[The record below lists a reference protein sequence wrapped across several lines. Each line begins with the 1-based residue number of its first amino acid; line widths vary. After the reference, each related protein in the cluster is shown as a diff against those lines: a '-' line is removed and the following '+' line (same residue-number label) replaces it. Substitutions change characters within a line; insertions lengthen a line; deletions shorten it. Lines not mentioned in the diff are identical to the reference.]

1 METATAAVGSV
12 LRKLQAY
19 LSDHKE
25 EDHCSGDVKQL
36 SQEFGHIH
44 AALLGSA
51 GAQAPPPG
59 QPHDEPAAAWTGDAR
74 ELAYD
79 VEDAVDDLLVA
90 SSLPGSLSRTIT
102 GLLQRATD
110 LSRARPQ
117 TPAGVPAA
125 ATVVDYP
132 RKKQQLPP
140 PPDGEAGVIGV
151 DDADARDGLIRRLR
165 LHDEAA
171 AGDEDDQVKVVSV
184 VGPVGM
190 GKTTLA
196 GAAYGVLK
204 ARFHCAAFVS
214 VGLDPD
220 ITEVLESALQQ
231 LGVSKEANAGEPRD
245 EALLVS
251 QLREFLQNKRYLIVL
266 DDVWEK
272 SSWEKIRS
280 ALADNH
286 LGSRIVT
293 TTRNLDFADEVGAT
307 YELKPLSSENSKKLF
322 FRTVF
327 GCEDKQPGDEFT
339 AVADKIL
346 EKCGGVPLAIITL
359 GKLLAV
365 INKVGDK
372 GEWQRVCESIG
383 STLEDTPEMKNMR
396 MTVSTGFYNLPPHL
410 RTCLLYMSIFPEN
423 YEIRRD
429 RLIWRWI
436 AEGSVRPG
444 DEQEESLFEIGQSYF
459 DELVNRSMIQFLDID
474 FSDDGYRDEYCCSV
488 SFPVMDFI
496 RYLSDQE
503 NFVTVLDGEQGV
515 LLPSDMPVRR
525 VSVRVRG
532 GGRKAEDVLS
542 SKRRKAEDSAS
553 LGSNSMSVPQLRS
566 LTVFSPATLE
576 KSIDLKMCSKFLRVL
591 DLEGCDL
598 SESELLPEHLG
609 SLVHL
614 RYLGLRETRI
624 ASVPEEIGNL
634 KFLQTLDLDE
644 NLKVFDLPASITR
657 LGELTC
663 LRVSTL
669 TRLPSG
675 IGSLTALEEL
685 SDVSTRYTPDLV
697 NELGSLTKLRTLE
710 VYADSGGDESEKKK
724 QLCEEEE
731 AEEAWW
737 APPRSLVEFRGGAL
751 NAYWSP
757 VARLLLPPLRRF
769 DAATAAAA
777 PKNLAVLVA
786 KVAELRQR
794 DVDALGTLPALRVL
808 RLEPYATAEA
818 IHVSGGGG
826 ACFPRLTE
834 CRFRDAD
841 VAPVFGR
848 GAMPRLRR
856 LEICFNVRKT
866 VDLGNGG
873 FEFGLENL
881 LCLEEVSVYVGCQE
895 STEPEAEAAEAA
907 LRRAADGHPNRAAF
921 DVITFGEELMCF
933 DD

>member
-1 METATAAVGSV
+1 METAAAAVGSV

-25 EDHCSGDVKQL
+25 EDHCGGGVKQL
-36 SQEFGHIH
+36 GRIH
-44 AALLGSA
+44 AALLGNA
-51 GAQAPPPG
+51 GALPR
-59 QPHDEPAAAWTGDAR
+59 QPHDEPAAAWTGEAR

-79 VEDAVDDLLVA
+79 VEDAVDGLLVA
-90 SSLPGSLSRTIT
+90 SSPPGSLSRTIT

-110 LSRARPQ
+110 LSRARPR

-125 ATVVDYP
+125 AAVVDHP
-132 RKKQQLPP
+132 RKKHQLPP
-140 PPDGEAGVIGV
+140 PPDGEAGVVGV
-151 DDADARDGLIRRLR
+151 DDARDGLIRRLR
-165 LHDEAA
+165 LR
-171 AGDEDDQVKVVSV
+171 DEDDEQVKVVSV
-184 VGPVGM
+184 VGPVAM

-196 GAAYGVLK
+196 AAAYGVLK
-204 ARFHCAAFVS
+204 SRFDCAAFVS

-220 ITEVLESALQQ
+220 ITQVLERALRQ

-245 EALLVS
+245 ESSLVS
-251 QLREFLQNKRYLIVL
+251 RLRELLQNKRYLIVL

-272 SSWEKIRS
+272 SSWEKIRI

-293 TTRNLDFADEVGAT
+293 TTRSLEFADEVGAT

-327 GCEDKQPGDEFT
+327 GCEDKQPDDEFT
-339 AVADKIL
+339 EATDKIL

-365 INKVGDK
+365 
-372 GEWQRVCESIG
+372 
-383 STLEDTPEMKNMR
+383 
-396 MTVSTGFYNLPPHL
+396 STGYYNLPSHL
-410 RTCLLYMSIFPEN
+410 RACLLYMSIFPEN

-436 AEGSVRPG
+436 AEGFVRPG
-444 DEQEESLFEIGQSYF
+444 DGQEVSLFELGQSYF

-503 NFVTVLDGEQGV
+503 NFVTVLDSVQG

-525 VSVRVRG
+525 VSVRG
-532 GGRKAEDVLS
+532 GGSKAEDVV

-553 LGSNSMSVPQLRS
+553 LGSNGMNVPHLRS
-566 LTVFSPATLE
+566 LTVFSPATPE
-576 KSIDLKMCSKFLRVL
+576 TSIDLKTCKFLRVL

-598 SESELLPEHLG
+598 SESELLQDHLG

-685 SDVSTRYTPDLV
+685 SDVSTRYAPDLV
-697 NELGSLTKLRTLE
+697 KELGSLTKLRVLKIRLYRLSRSEEEAFLESLRNLRKLQTLE
-710 VYADSGGDESEKKK
+710 VYADGGDEPEKKE
-724 QLCEEEE
+724 LCEE
-731 AEEAWW
+731 EEAWW
-737 APPRSLVEFRGGAL
+737 APPRSLVEFSAGAL
-751 NAYWSP
+751 NAHWSP
-757 VARLLLPPLRRF
+757 VARLLPPLRRF
-769 DAATAAAA
+769 DAAA
-777 PKNLAVLVA
+777 PNLSVLVA

-818 IHVSGGGG
+818 IHVSGG

-933 DD
+933 PDDDN